1 MLLSYVPILYKY
13 KRNEFYFMLYYKKEN
28 ENYYATKPNNF
39 IYVYYTVYM
48 MLRCYRMHNIFLFYI
63 NEMDAGAR
71 AFFFFFFG
79 TYNTLWQSFKC
90 KTKTDNR
97 IALPNRPFFMLYCT
111 IACINM
117 RILNEKK
124 NTTYTYIII

>member
-71 AFFFFFFG
+71 AFFFFFFW
-79 TYNTLWQSFKC
+79 N
-90 KTKTDNR
+90 
-97 IALPNRPFFMLYCT
+97 I
-111 IACINM
+111 
-117 RILNEKK
+117 
-124 NTTYTYIII
+124 